1 MQLLLLLFCVCTF
14 FCTNAQIN
22 RSTKELATEN
32 INNYLSR
39 KIFKKQS
46 FQVLATGN
54 LQSYQL
60 NSPDIVWTM
69 ESKLEAVELKRSYQ
83 NDSLMLVH
91 QPYKFLFYLDKRLKV
106 VVAERTQTGSE

>member
-1 MQLLLLLFCVCTF
+1 
-14 FCTNAQIN
+14 
-22 RSTKELATEN
+22 
-32 INNYLSR
+32 
-39 KIFKKQS
+39 
-46 FQVLATGN
+46 
-54 LQSYQL
+54 
-60 NSPDIVWTM
+60 M